1 MSATRVGK
9 FTMQMAA
16 VSTLVAMAAG
26 VASAQKVKVAGP
38 PATTHGQ
45 TKASQAAAKGQATAE
60 AKRTDAAEDKAART
74 AEKKEDAAERASIKA
89 ARNEPKE
96 LLEGIKLS
104 KTEKKAV
111 EDLEKKY
118 EGQLK
123 DLEKQRTAAEKSGTP
138 DASIASKIA
147 TLRTQERT
155 DLRAVLTPAQ
165 TTQFDKN
172 VSTLSTKH

>member
-1 MSATRVGK
+1 MSAPRVSR
-9 FTMQMAA
+9 FTMQIVA
-16 VSTLVAMAAG
+16 VSTLVAMSAG
-26 VASAQKVKVAGP
+26 VASAQKVNAAGP

-45 TKASQAAAKGQATAE
+45 TKANEAAAKGQATAE
-60 AKRTDAAEDKAART
+60 AKRTDAGEDKAAKT
-74 AEKKEDAAERASIKA
+74 AVKKEDAAERASIKA

-111 EDLEKKY
+111 DDIEKKY
-118 EGQLK
+118 ESQLK
-123 DLEKQRTAAEKSGTP
+123 DLERQQTAAEKSGTP
-138 DASIASKIA
+138 DASITSKIE

-172 VSTLSTKH
+172 ASTPGTTR